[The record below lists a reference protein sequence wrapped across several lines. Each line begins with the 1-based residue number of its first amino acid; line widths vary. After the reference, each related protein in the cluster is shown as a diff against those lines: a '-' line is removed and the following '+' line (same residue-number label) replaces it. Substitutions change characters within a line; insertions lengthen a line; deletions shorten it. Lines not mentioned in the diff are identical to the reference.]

1 MDVPTVTNRFGFADN
16 VELDHETPGKIDAFI
31 DRVFVVDYRVPYSG
45 SLNLAPMPGYAL
57 LTPAPVLDGDIEPR
71 KPKQKRV
78 PLNLKPQTSAQRR
91 AAKLAVVVRNNL
103 ARLAAGTV
111 ARVTATGRTA
121 A

>member
-1 MDVPTVTNRFGFADN
+1 MSGIGGSIDC
-16 VELDHETPGKIDAFI
+16 VELDGETAGKISTLI
-31 DRVFVVDYRVPYSG
+31 DRVFVVDYRVPFKAPDLS
-45 SLNLAPMPGYAL
+45 PMPGYAA

-78 PLNLKPQTSAQRR
+78 PLSIKPQSKKEHR
-91 AAKLAVVVRNNL
+91 AARLAVLARNNL
-103 ARLAAGTV
+103 ARLASGTV